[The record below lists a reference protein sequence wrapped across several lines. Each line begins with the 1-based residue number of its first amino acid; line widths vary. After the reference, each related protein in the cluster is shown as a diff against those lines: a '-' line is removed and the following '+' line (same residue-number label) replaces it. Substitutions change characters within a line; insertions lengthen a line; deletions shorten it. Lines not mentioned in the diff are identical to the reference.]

1 MDLNTT
7 FLKGRMNKS
16 LDERVLPDGEYIHA
30 LNIRIGSTENNSV
43 GAIENSLGNTKI
55 TSILYEG
62 NPLSTDARCIG
73 AYEDSQ
79 HETIYWFVTDP
90 GNVDMVLSYNDRTS
104 TLLYHVISTTVLNF
118 DTKYLVNGIDL
129 IDGLLFWT
137 DNYNPP
143 RRINVNSSY
152 AYPTMGV
159 DNITEDDISVIVA
172 PPLESPTIVPLTAST
187 EKNYINDKFV
197 SFSYRYKYKDGE
209 YSALSQFSDI
219 AFTPNNFFLD
229 FTSYTNGAMENIF
242 NSYNVLF
249 NTGNENVV
257 QLDLCF
263 KLSDSSIVNII
274 ERYNKYEQGWGD
286 NQIKSIV
293 FDNRKIYT
301 ALPSS
306 ELTRLFD
313 NVPRIA
319 KSQTTMGNRLMYGNY
334 VDGYDIDTNINYEIS
349 GVSENIGGK
358 ILDVFTDDGFYTID
372 ASNPKTIPS
381 GIIKLDFTGTEIKTG
396 SLLSINFRL
405 FHYSF
410 SGDPSYPLEGVLNE
424 FDYFFNFNI
433 TNDFSSAYQL
443 SQNQAFINAI
453 YEHNPI
459 ADCGTGFSLTD
470 KFNCSITTVIT
481 SPPDWDIEGTGISAV
496 DQGFTI
502 IASPTEPNIIK
513 LQIPAIKFVTDPP
526 DLEAYEYLSDIGT
539 IASLSTLENK
549 RSLHSNRDYEVAIVY
564 QDEYLRSSTAL
575 VCDTNTVFFPASTS
589 DLKNYIVANIYNLA
603 PTWAKRYKFV
613 VKPSKAKY
621 ETIYTNLFFQDDDGF
636 VWFKLDGENISKA
649 KIGEKLTVKRDSN
662 GAMNNLV
669 TVTVLDVKSQSDNF
683 ITGPNAIVYEPA
695 GVYMKMRVS
704 NFEVIYEKNSFIQI
718 GRQGG
723 MRTSSYQNYYWD
735 LSYANPSYNPAIPID
750 AENQPR
756 IPYNIPAGS
765 IVKFNINMLRNG
777 SSLDNDC
784 GSRTYDYVRTVVA
797 NQDYDN
803 LYLFAQ
809 GEGVNFE
816 DGVIGGDDDTMNTND
831 YNQTLGVF
839 APCYPTN
846 TGCATAGT
854 YWNSNIGWYL
864 IPPFWANPY
873 AQPGVNRFMFQRT
886 DPEDPFKPELTGGY
900 YFIAQTGTP
909 ACLTYPDIKN
919 SFLGGVIT
927 IQQATSLLVFET
939 EPLDADGEIFYEG
952 SDSFPIVD
960 RLHMSGDAPG
970 DEDQLNTTTDPAVVT
985 INSFDCFSFGNG
997 VESYKINDSIVGD
1010 PFYLGSRVTA
1020 VAQEQYKEAHRYASI
1035 TYSGI
1040 YNAETNIN
1048 KLNEFNLSLANF
1060 KDLEKSFGPIN
1071 KMYARRTDVLV
1082 LQEDKISYTLAG
1094 KNLLSDSTGGGQIAS
1109 IPEVLGTQIARTE
1122 DYGISNNPESFAVLG
1137 GEVYF
1142 TDIKRNVV
1150 LNLRGGSAQ
1159 GDALSVISDMG
1170 MKYWFRDEFKNSQN
1184 YFKIGGYDPYMDEY
1198 VIHLTE
1204 NAMPTEIDVFG
1215 CGITVSKQSV
1225 NGLYEFDVEIGDQIG
1240 EVTID
1245 LSLFSGEINIVANY
1259 NGVDVVDETITI
1271 QDDYSF
1277 TFEKLLVFPNTVNI
1291 KITSINA
1298 SFSINTN
1305 CINVID
1311 YINVYRVVYNNP
1323 GLEDQTIHN
1332 QYRWSLGTY
1341 NSPLSTDF
1349 ITMEADGVSLYESQF
1364 GGLSNGMIP
1373 ADGSDITLISQKR
1386 VGDTFTFDPD
1396 LNSFKYLVSN
1406 NLYTPSQLLPLLST
1420 ITPITGTYQ
1429 TVINNIEL
1437 AGYEYLYLV
1446 WDYRSLSSITL
1457 CYDETNPYVLC
1468 CDCPV
1473 SDSYFID
1480 SDSFITAT
1488 SIWTDENQTTVADD
1502 GFYMIDDVYRQLLS
1516 GVLLDPVP
1524 CSGCV
1529 TQTLCF
1535 VGLWEEGDPAH
1546 PDGGTITYINP
1557 AGETITQDLIWQG
1570 NVVTIE
1576 FINIISYVGIY
1587 EVNCNPQ
1594 VQCFEGIWE
1603 EDDPAHPTG
1612 GSVTYINS
1620 DGYTVTQDLIWLE
1633 DTVAIEYLEIISFVG
1648 VIEVACSF
1656 YLAFRT
1662 VAANEGE
1669 YSCDDVPFVNFYISG
1684 NVLCTIENGE
1694 IACNTQNLLDRFN
1707 GNDKYYVVY
1716 KALCPL
1722 ESSTYVV
1729 QIGIDGYITVI
1740 EQCPPPPPPP

>member
-16 LDERVLPDGEYIHA
+16 FDERVLPDGEYIDA

-62 NPLSTDARCIG
+62 NPLSTNARCIG

-90 GNVDMVLSYNDRTS
+90 ENVDMVLSYNDRTN

-118 DTKYLVNGIDL
+118 DTQYLVNGIDL

-143 RRINVNSSY
+143 RRINVNSQY

-286 NQIKSIV
+286 NQIKSII
-293 FDNRKIYT
+293 FDNKKIYT
-301 ALPSS
+301 ALPNS

-334 VDGYDIDTNINYEIS
+334 VDGYDIDTNINYVIS
-349 GVSENIGGK
+349 GVSEEIGGK
-358 ILDVFTDDGFYTID
+358 SLNVFTDNGLYNID
-372 ASNPKTIPS
+372 ASNPKNIPS
-381 GIIKLDFTGTEIKTG
+381 AIIKIDFTGADIKTG

-405 FHYSF
+405 YHYTF
-410 SGDPSYPLEGVLNE
+410 SGDPSYALEGVLNE
-424 FDYFFNFNI
+424 FEFFFNFNV
-433 TNDFSSAYQL
+433 TNDFPNAYQL

-453 YEHNPI
+453 YTHNPI
-459 ADCGTGFSLTD
+459 AECGTGFSLTD
-470 KFNCSITTVIT
+470 KFNCSMTTVVT
-481 SPPDWDIEGTGISAV
+481 SPPEWDIEGTGITAV

-502 IASPTEPNIIK
+502 ISSPTEPNIIK

-526 DLEAYEYLSDIGT
+526 DLIAYEYLTDIGT
-539 IASLSTLENK
+539 TASISTLENK

-575 VCDTNTVFFPASTS
+575 VCDRNTVFFPASTS
-589 DLKNYIVANIYNLA
+589 DLKNYIVAKIQNLA

-613 VKPSKAKY
+613 VKPSKTKY

-649 KIGEKLTVKRDSN
+649 KIGERLTVKRDSN

-669 TVTVLDVKSQSDNF
+669 TVTVLDVKSQSNNF
-683 ITGPNAIVYEPA
+683 ISGPGSVVYEPA

-704 NFEVIYEKNSFIQI
+704 NFEVIYDKNSFIQI
-718 GRQGG
+718 GAQGVYNG
-723 MRTSSYQNYYWD
+723 SSYTNLYWD
-735 LSYANPSYNPAIPID
+735 LSYANPSYNPSIPID

-756 IPYNIPAGS
+756 IPYKITAGS
-765 IVKFNINMLRNG
+765 IVKFNIRMWRDG
-777 SSLDNDC
+777 ASADADC
-784 GSRTYDYVRTVVA
+784 GSRTYDYVRTVIA
-797 NQDYDN
+797 NQDYEN
-803 LYLFAQ
+803 LYLLAR
-809 GEGVNFE
+809 GEGINFE
-816 DGVIGGDDDTMNTND
+816 DGSVGGDDDTMNGNE

-839 APCYPTN
+839 APV
-846 TGCATAGT
+846 
-854 YWNSNIGWYL
+854 SVRIGFVTREFYF
-864 IPPFWANPY
+864 IPPYWPAPPY
-873 AQPGVNRFMFQRT
+873 FAPGLNRFMFQRI
-886 DPEDPFKPELTGGY
+886 DPESPYSPGLIGGY
-900 YFIAQTGTP
+900 YFVAQSGTP
-909 ACLTYPDIKN
+909 RCSGKGSYVE
-919 SFLGGVIT
+919 GEIT
-927 IQQATSLLVFET
+927 IQLATSLIVFET
-939 EPLDADGEIFYEG
+939 EPLDADGETFYEG

-960 RLHMSGDAPG
+960 RFHMSGTEPADSNQTS
-970 DEDQLNTTTDPAVVT
+970 DTDPNGFGVVT

-1020 VAQEQYKEAHRYASI
+1020 VAQEQYREAHRYASI

-1071 KMYARRTDVLV
+1071 KLYARRTDVLV
-1082 LQEDKISYTLAG
+1082 LQEDKISYILSG
-1094 KNLLSDSTGGGQIAS
+1094 KNLLSDSAGGGQIAS

-1198 VIHLTE
+1198 VLHLTE
-1204 NAMPTEIDVFG
+1204 NAMPTDPDIFG
-1215 CGITVSKQSV
+1215 CGIKVSKQNI
-1225 NGLYEFDVEIGDQIG
+1225 NGLYEFIVDLGNQIG
-1240 EVTID
+1240 NVTID
-1245 LSLFSGEINIVANY
+1245 LSLFSGEVHIVANY
-1259 NGVDVVDETITI
+1259 DGVDVVDEVINI

-1277 TFEKLLVFPNTVNI
+1277 TFEKLSVFPNTVNI
-1291 KITSINA
+1291 KITSVNA

-1305 CINVID
+1305 CVSVVD
-1311 YINVYRVVYNNP
+1311 YINVYRVVYNSP

-1332 QYRWSLGTY
+1332 SYGWSLGTY

-1349 ITMEADGVSLYESQF
+1349 ITMEADGVSLYDSQF
-1364 GGLSNGMIP
+1364 GGLSQGMIP
-1373 ADGSDITLISQKR
+1373 ADGSNITLISDKR
-1386 VGDTFTFDPD
+1386 IGDTFTFNPV
-1396 LNSFKYLVSN
+1396 LNSFKYLISN
-1406 NLYTPSQLLPLLST
+1406 NLYTASELLPLLST
-1420 ITPITGTYQ
+1420 ITPVTGTYQ
-1429 TVINNIEL
+1429 AVINSASL
-1437 AGYEYLYLV
+1437 AGFDYLYLV
-1446 WDYRSLSSITL
+1446 WDYRSVIEITL
-1457 CYDETNPYVLC
+1457 CYDETNPYTLC
-1468 CDCPV
+1468 CDCAV
-1473 SDSYFID
+1473 SDMFYID

-1488 SIWTDENQTTVADD
+1488 GVWIDESQTTIASD
-1502 GFYMIDDVYRQLLS
+1502 GFYMIDGTYRQLLE

-1524 CSGCV
+1524 CPGC
-1529 TQTLCF
+1529 TPETKCF
-1535 VGLWEEGDPAH
+1535 VGLWEEGDPEH
-1546 PDGGTITYINP
+1546 PEGGSITYIN
-1557 AGETITQDLIWQG
+1557 
-1570 NVVTIE
+1570 V
-1576 FINIISYVGIY
+1576 
-1587 EVNCNPQ
+1587 
-1594 VQCFEGIWE
+1594 
-1603 EDDPAHPTG
+1603 
-1612 GSVTYINS
+1612 
-1620 DGYTVTQDLIWLE
+1620 DGDTVTQDMIWLG
-1633 DTVAIEYLEIISFVG
+1633 DNVAIVYLSIISYIG
-1648 VIEVACSF
+1648 VEETIC
-1656 YLAFRT
+1656 YIPLAYRT
-1662 VAANEGE
+1662 TGNNEGDI
-1669 YSCDDVPFVNFYISG
+1669 SCSTESPAFVNFYIYG
-1684 NVLCTIENGE
+1684 ANLGCLVETGY
-1694 IACNTQNLLDRFN
+1694 IALNTNSILDTFN
-1707 GNDKYYVVY
+1707 GLNKYYLVY
-1716 KALCPL
+1716 LALCPDTAN
-1722 ESSTYVV
+1722 TYLV
-1729 QIGIDGYITVI
+1729 QIGTDGYITVI
-1740 EQCPPPPPPP
+1740 EACPPPPPS

>member
-16 LDERVLPDGEYIHA
+16 LDERVLPDGEYIDA

-55 TSILYEG
+55 VTILYEG
-62 NPLSTDARCIG
+62 SELSTDARCIG

-104 TLLYHVISTTVLNF
+104 TLIYHVISTTVLNF
-118 DTKYLVNGIDL
+118 DTQYLVNGIDL

-172 PPLESPTIVPLTAST
+172 PPLESPSVVPLISST
-187 EKNYINDKFV
+187 EKNYIIDKFV

-219 AFTPNNFFLD
+219 AFVPDNFFVD
-229 FTSYTNGAMENIF
+229 FTSYTNGAMQNIF
-242 NSYNVLF
+242 NSYNVFF
-249 NTGNENVV
+249 NTGNKNVIQV
-257 QLDLCF
+257 DLCF

-274 ERYNKYEQGWGD
+274 ERYNKNEQGWGD
-286 NQIKSIV
+286 DQIKSIN
-293 FDNRKIYT
+293 FNNKKIYT
-301 ALPSS
+301 ALSSS

-334 VDGYDIDTNINYEIS
+334 VDGYDIDTNINYDVV
-349 GVSENIGGK
+349 GVSEGIGGK
-358 ILDVFTDDGFYTID
+358 YLNVFTDDGFYTI
-372 ASNPKTIPS
+372 NPSVPATIPS
-381 GIIKLDFTGTEIKTG
+381 GIIKIDFTDTEIKTG
-396 SLLSINFRL
+396 SLLSIQFRL

-410 SGDPSYPLEGVLNE
+410 SGDPSYALEGILNE
-424 FDYFFNFNI
+424 FDFSFNFNI
-433 TNDFSSAYQL
+433 INDFSSAYQL
-443 SQNQAFINAI
+443 SQDQSFINAI

-459 ADCGTGFSLTD
+459 VDCGTGFSLTD
-470 KFNCSITTVIT
+470 KFNCSMTTVVT

-526 DLEAYEYLSDIGT
+526 DLEAYEYLTDIGT
-539 IASLSTLENK
+539 VASLSTLENK

-575 VCDTNTVFFPASTS
+575 VCNDNTVFFPASAS
-589 DLKNYIVANIYNLA
+589 DTKNYIVATIQNLA
-603 PTWAKRYKFV
+603 PSWAKRYKFV
-613 VKPSKAKY
+613 VKPSKSKY

-636 VWFKLDGENISKA
+636 VWFKLEAENISKA
-649 KIGEKLTVKRDSN
+649 KIGEQLTVKRDSN

-683 ITGPNAIVYEPA
+683 ISGPNPDDIVYEPA
-695 GVYMKMRVS
+695 GVYMKMRVT
-704 NFEVIYEKNSFIQI
+704 NFEVIYDKNSFIQLKTVGPDGKDYPQRRI
-718 GRQGG
+718 
-723 MRTSSYQNYYWD
+723 D
-735 LSYANPSYNPAIPID
+735 LSYANPSYDPSIPID

-756 IPYNIPAGS
+756 ITYDIPAGS
-765 IVKFNINMLRNG
+765 IVKFDIRMNRDEANF
-777 SSLDNDC
+777 LDANC
-784 GSRTYDYVRTVVA
+784 GSRTYKYIRTVVA

-803 LYLFAQ
+803 LYLLAQ
-809 GEGVNFE
+809 GEGINFE
-816 DGVIGGDDDTMNTND
+816 DGEVGGNDDTMNTNN
-831 YNQTLGVF
+831 YNQVLGVF
-839 APCYPTN
+839 APCYQLSIVNYICGDDPHLPFN
-846 TGCATAGT
+846 PVE
-854 YWNSNIGWYL
+854 YYRYF
-864 IPPFWANPY
+864 IPPYWTAPPY
-873 AQPGVNRFMFQRT
+873 SDPGVNRFMFQRV
-886 DPEDPFKPELTGGY
+886 DPEDPYDESIVGGY
-900 YFIAQTGTP
+900 YLILGSGTP
-909 ACLTYPDIKN
+909 MCIGTFGLDKKGSYI
-919 SFLGGVIT
+919 SGEIT
-927 IQQATSLLVFET
+927 IQKATSLIVFET
-939 EPLDADGEIFYEG
+939 EALDADGEIYYEG
-952 SDSFPIVD
+952 SDSFPID
-960 RLHMSGDAPG
+960 ENRFHMSGDAPA
-970 DEDQLNTTTDPAVVT
+970 DKDQTSSTDPDGFGVIT

-1020 VAQEQYKEAHRYASI
+1020 VAQEQYRKADRYASI

-1071 KMYARRTDVLV
+1071 RLYARRTDVLV
-1082 LQEDKISYTLAG
+1082 LQEDKISYILAG
-1094 KNLLSDSTGGGQIAS
+1094 KNLLSDSAGGGQIAS
-1109 IPEVLGTQIARTE
+1109 IPEVLGTQIARIE
-1122 DYGISNNPESFAVLG
+1122 DYGISNNPESFSVFG

-1142 TDIKRNVV
+1142 TDIKRNSV

-1159 GDALSVISDMG
+1159 SDVLSVVSDMG
-1170 MKYWFRDEFKNSQN
+1170 MKYWFRDEFKNSPN

-1198 VIHLTE
+1198 VLHFTE
-1204 NAMPTEIDVFG
+1204 ISMPTETDIFG
-1215 CGITVSKQSV
+1215 CGITVSKQNV
-1225 NGLYEFDVEIGDQIG
+1225 NGFYEFNVEVGDQIG
-1240 EVTID
+1240 EITID
-1245 LSLFSGEINIVANY
+1245 LSLFSGETHIIANY
-1259 NGVDVVDETITI
+1259 NDVDVVDEILTI

-1291 KITSINA
+1291 KLTSINA
-1298 SFSINTN
+1298 SFEIKTS
-1305 CINVID
+1305 CVNVID

-1332 QYRWSLGTY
+1332 SYSWSLPGY
-1341 NSPLSTDF
+1341 SSPFLGDF
-1349 ITMEADGVSLYESQF
+1349 IIMEADGVSLYDSQF
-1364 GGLSNGMIP
+1364 GGLSEGMIP
-1373 ADGSDITLISQKR
+1373 ADGSNITLVSKKID
-1386 VGDTFTFDPD
+1386 GDTFTFNPE

-1406 NLYTPSQLLPLLST
+1406 NLYTPSQLLPLLT
-1420 ITPITGTYQ
+1420 PITPITGEYRAT
-1429 TVINNIEL
+1429 INSVAL
-1437 AGYEYLYLV
+1437 AGFDYLYLV
-1446 WDYRSLSSITL
+1446 WDYRSISSITL

-1502 GFYMIDDVYRQLLS
+1502 GFYMIDDTYRQLLL

-1524 CSGCV
+1524 CNGCI

-1535 VGLWEEGDPAH
+1535 EGIWEEGDPAH
-1546 PDGGTITYINP
+1546 PEGGSVTYIN
-1557 AGETITQDLIWQG
+1557 ADGDTITQDLIWLG
-1570 NVVTIE
+1570 
-1576 FINIISYVGIY
+1576 
-1587 EVNCNPQ
+1587 
-1594 VQCFEGIWE
+1594 
-1603 EDDPAHPTG
+1603 
-1612 GSVTYINS
+1612 
-1620 DGYTVTQDLIWLE
+1620 DLA
-1633 DTVAIEYLEIISFVG
+1633 VIEYLEIISYTGVLEIDCASIELTEGLRSDGFGSNDICGEAIENTIFIYGNVG
-1648 VIEVACSF
+1648 CVIE
-1656 YLAFRT
+1656 
-1662 VAANEGE
+1662 
-1669 YSCDDVPFVNFYISG
+1669 IG
-1684 NVLCTIENGE
+1684 N
-1694 IACNTQNLLDRFN
+1694 IACNTNNILDTFDGNNEYYTIYLL
-1707 GNDKYYVVY
+1707 
-1716 KALCPL
+1716 LCDTDL
-1722 ESSTYVV
+1722 YTYVCK
-1729 QIGIDGYITVI
+1729 IDTEGVITEI
-1740 EQCPPPPPPP
+1740 ENCPAPPP